1 MKTAILVLGAWF
13 FVVGQVFAQPAPQLW
28 IVERGGDPVYV
39 VKLSAIASASL
50 HEYVV
55 GGTVKV
61 TEVTIGTLGSTQA
74 RFYHLQPVTET
85 SSGGVAGLTN
95 VLTQRGQQMAER
107 VASVTGADP
116 IWRGVIKDY
125 PTTTHAHTVE
135 YRVDSTEKLKAL
147 LKSVLKALETDR
159 PESFKLD

>member
-1 MKTAILVLGAWF
+1 MRWVVVLCVVWSLV
-13 FVVGQVFAQPAPQLW
+13 VAQGMAQSAPGLW
-28 IVERGGDPVYV
+28 KVERLGETVYA

-55 GGTVKV
+55 GGTVRV

-74 RFYHLQPVTET
+74 RFYHLQPVTAT
-85 SSGGVAGLTN
+85 SGGGPLGLANT
-95 VLTQRGQQMAER
+95 LTQRGQQIAER
-107 VASVTGADP
+107 AAEVTGAAP
-116 IWRGVIKDY
+116 VWRGVVKDY

-135 YRVDSTEKLKAL
+135 YRVESLQKLQEL
-147 LKSVLKALETDR
+147 LKSVVKALETDR